1 MPRTE
6 TDPSGH
12 AARQLLTLISP
23 PSWLDS
29 LIGRAL
35 HRLDFLK
42 VARFSSSGPGTDD
55 LITCSAPNLQE
66 EFS

>member
-12 AARQLLTLISP
+12 ATRQLTLISA

-42 VARFSSSGPGTDD
+42 VARFSSNGPGTNDF
-55 LITCSAPNLQE
+55 ITCSAPNLQE

>member
-12 AARQLLTLISP
+12 AARQLTLISA

-42 VARFSSSGPGTDD
+42 VARFSSNGPGTNDF
-55 LITCSAPNLQE
+55 IT
-66 EFS
+66 